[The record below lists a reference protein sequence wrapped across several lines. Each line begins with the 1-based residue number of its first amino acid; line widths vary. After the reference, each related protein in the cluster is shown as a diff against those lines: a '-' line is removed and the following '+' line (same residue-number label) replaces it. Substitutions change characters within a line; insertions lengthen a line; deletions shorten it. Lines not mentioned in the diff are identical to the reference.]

1 MKRLAIINDRVA
13 GSAMASKDSI
23 RYHITRNLGHKEL
36 RLIYDWPTYDLIK
49 LDNALLCTLKGNE
62 LRMEEVSPEYLESIR
77 LTVDTLLHFASGI
90 HPTGNTTASFIIEW
104 VEQHFVYTP
113 ELKTDFYDVF

>member
-1 MKRLAIINDRVA
+1 MKRLAIINNRVS
-13 GSAMASKDSI
+13 GSAMASKYSI
-23 RYHITRNLGHKEL
+23 KYQITKNLGHKEL

-77 LTVDTLLHFASGI
+77 LTVDTLLHFATDI
-90 HPTGNTTASFIIEW
+90 HLTVNTTSSFIIEW
-104 VEQHFVYTP
+104 VKKHFVYTP
-113 ELKTDFYDVF
+113 EIKTDSYDVF